1 MTGRKHTR
9 LPGLPYLMRNSFF
22 ATALVAV
29 LVPAPTSAQYGGVD
43 VVDRLVAVVGDS
55 VVVATQVQEEIQRMA
70 LGGAPVPTPDSP
82 EFEELFR
89 EVLDAYID
97 RLLILQAAAKDSLI
111 SVDEEQIAERV
122 NQQIDQLTRDFGG
135 QAALQQALAAE
146 GLTLAEYREIMRTQE
161 RQRNIQQLYMQLHL
175 RDAAPIAVSE
185 EELRARFAEA
195 STQLEQR
202 PRLLTFR
209 QVVVVPEPSEDAVEA
224 ARAEAEEL
232 LERVRAGE
240 DFAELAR
247 EFSDDPGT
255 AQLGG
260 DLGWFRRGRMVREF
274 EDAAYALLPGE
285 VSNVVETEFGFHVI
299 KMERARLAEIQARH
313 ILIVP
318 EKTDEDVSRA
328 RDFAK
333 ELYERAQDGESMAAL
348 AEEYSDPSAPD
359 SLTFAFEQLNEL
371 PPAYGVLRSASSGQY
386 VGPLEYQLP
395 TGESRIALVHVIE
408 VREAGA
414 YTFEDVKGQLT
425 QLIQQERQREQMVA
439 ALRASI
445 YIDIRM

>member
-1 MTGRKHTR
+1 MRRLLLLTG
-9 LPGLPYLMRNSFF
+9 LAAML
-22 ATALVAV
+22 A
-29 LVPAPTSAQYGGVD
+29 PAPLSAQLGVD

-70 LGGAPVPTPDSP
+70 LGGAPVPAPDSP

-89 EVLDAYID
+89 DVLDAYVD
-97 RLLILQAAAKDSLI
+97 RLVVLQAAARDSLI
-111 SVDEEQIAERV
+111 SVDEEQIEERV
-122 NQQIDQLTRDFGG
+122 NARLDQLAQDFGG
-135 QAALQQALAAE
+135 QAALQQALSAE
-146 GLTLAEYREIMRTQE
+146 ALTLAEYREILRSEARTE
-161 RQRNIQQLYMQLHL
+161 NIQQLYYQLHL
-175 RDAAPIAVSE
+175 RNATPIDVSE
-185 EELRARFAEA
+185 DDLRARFQQESGAL
-195 STQLEQR
+195 QQR

-209 QVVVVPEPSEDAVEA
+209 QVVVVPEPSEEAVAA
-224 ARAEAEEL
+224 ARALADSL

-274 EDAAYALLPGE
+274 EDAAYSLIPGE
-285 VSNVVETEFGFHVI
+285 VSEVVETDFGFHII

-328 RDFAK
+328 RDVAK
-333 ELYERAQDGESMAAL
+333 DLYARAQDGESMAAL

-359 SLTFAFEQLNEL
+359 SLTFAFDQLSEL
-371 PPAYGVLRSASSGQY
+371 PAAYGVLRSASSGQY

-395 TGESRIALVHVIE
+395 TGEARIALVHVIE
-408 VREAGA
+408 IREAGA
-414 YTFEDVKGQLT
+414 YTFEDVKAQLT
-425 QLIQQERQREQMVA
+425 ALIQQERQREQLIA
-439 ALRASI
+439 SLRART
-445 YIDIRM
+445 YIQIRM